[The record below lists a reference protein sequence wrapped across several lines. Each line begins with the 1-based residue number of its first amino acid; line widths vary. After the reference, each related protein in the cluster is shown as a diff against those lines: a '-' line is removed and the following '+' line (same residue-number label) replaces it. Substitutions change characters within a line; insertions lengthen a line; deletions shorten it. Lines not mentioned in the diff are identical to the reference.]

1 MADALGQRHA
11 LGSLIR
17 EARKRRGLT
26 IEELARAA
34 GTSRY
39 TLMNLEQGRK
49 AVGSDTLVQVLL
61 ILELLSEE
69 ALSALRA
76 PTL

>member
-17 EARKRRGLT
+17 AARKHRGLT
-26 IEELARAA
+26 IEELARAV

-49 AVGSDTLVQVLL
+49 AVGSDTLMQVLL
-61 ILELLSEE
+61 ILELLSED
-69 ALSALRA
+69 ALRA
-76 PTL
+76 LQAHAR